1 MHPAQLPGRQCAYG
15 AAAPRRPRSKA
26 QEQLLRRRPS
36 GPATATS
43 PVLFCI
49 QHSAATFTCR
59 ASLASGGVLVGVPV
73 PLSAASAAKH
83 FAGTIT
89 FKLPKL
95 NLHCLITSALDSF
108 EDMVGRR
115 AGGRECTHD
124 AHHCIIYIRAV
135 CLAMSSLQAAYR
147 THRPGRARLHTPGC
161 LLQQSR

>member
-73 PLSAASAAKH
+73 PLSAASAATH

-89 FKLPKL
+89 FKLPQVK
-95 NLHCLITSALDSF
+95 SALFNHQRSQF
-108 EDMVGRR
+108 SRAHGWE
-115 AGGRECTHD
+115 AGGGQREYT
-124 AHHCIIYIRAV
+124 
-135 CLAMSSLQAAYR
+135 
-147 THRPGRARLHTPGC
+147 
-161 LLQQSR
+161 